1 VNAIGQRQTVSTSG
15 TAMASPATTRWSY
28 DALGQL
34 VAEDFANNQAANPRD
49 RGYAYDLIGNRE
61 NSIQGNTNPLAAG
74 NLSYDANPL
83 NQYTS
88 IGAFQPVHDDDGN
101 LTSGRLHS
109 SALSTLT
116 GTPYTGTLHWNAENR
131 LTKIEDGSI
140 LKATYQYD
148 FMGRRVRKQVGSVV
162 TWYVYDGFNELGR
175 FTQSGTGAPAIQ
187 RTFTWGL
194 DISNSPQGAG
204 GVGGLLAVK
213 VHGTTSATYF
223 PTYDANGNI
232 SEYLASNGS
241 VAAHFEYDG
250 FGNTVVNT
258 DANGLFDYRFSTKPL
273 EDVSGL
279 YYYLYR
285 DYDPVTG
292 RWLTRDPIDER
303 GGINLYAIVGN
314 NTVNTHDYLG
324 REDAK
329 NKLPKYTLT
338 WKTVEIR
345 MGSCGHFK
353 WTIEWSVKGRNANG
367 MIYQEVVKVADIKNC
382 ANPPQGRG
390 PQQIGGLV
398 FESWNWPAGKG
409 GSKDTWSMQDAI
421 TALKGQ
427 KCQGEYAVQGTAHFT
442 KSKLNSKPAPKP
454 QLPAGVTFADLG
466 MPLLEDGF
474 SMADHQVIPDVDPVT
489 GDQHV
494 NATKDSNTVIRM
506 IQVKWNCCNGQA
518 KTQLVERTPD
528 PK

>member
-1 VNAIGQRQTVSTSG
+1 MNAIGQRQTVSTSG

-74 NLSYDANPL
+74 NLAYDANPL

-101 LTSGRLHS
+101 LTSGQLHAG
-109 SALSTLT
+109 ALSSLT
-116 GTPYTGTLHWNAENR
+116 GTPYTASLAWNAENR
-131 LTKIEDGSI
+131 LAEVKEGTAV
-140 LKATYQYD
+140 KAIYQYD
-148 FMGRRVRKQVGSVV
+148 FMGRRVRKQVGSIV

-175 FTQSGTGAPAIQ
+175 FTQTGTGAPAIQ

-194 DISNSPQGAG
+194 DISNTPQGAG

-241 VAAHFEYDG
+241 VTAHFEYDG

-258 DANGLFDYRFSTKPL
+258 DTNGLFDYRFSTKPL
-273 EDVSGL
+273 EDVTGL

-292 RWLTRDPIDER
+292 RWASRDPIGER
-303 GGINLYAIVGN
+303 GGVNLYGF
-314 NTVNTHDYLG
+314 TG
-324 REDAK
+324 
-329 NKLPKYTLT
+329 NKLPNKFD
-338 WKTVEIR
+338 V
-345 MGSCGHFK
+345 MGM
-353 WTIEWSVKGRNANG
+353 IEAPRPNRPIPPAGTDLDDIEPESEEPRITSITYSVKGVCYGRIWFCCPDGSRNFRL
-367 MIYQEVVKVADIKNC
+367 IK
-382 ANPPQGRG
+382 
-390 PQQIGGLV
+390 
-398 FESWNWPAGKG
+398 
-409 GSKDTWSMQDAI
+409 
-421 TALKGQ
+421 
-427 KCQGEYAVQGTAHFT
+427 GEASSFRFFT
-442 KSKLNSKPAPKP
+442 KSNKYNLPDNAGTNEDTVISNAVSKVLRSAR
-454 QLPAGVTFADLG
+454 AA
-466 MPLLEDGF
+466 
-474 SMADHQVIPDVDPVT
+474 
-489 GDQHV
+489 V
-494 NATKDSNTVIRM
+494 NARTIEM
-506 IQVKWNCCNGQA
+506 IKAEIPCKLESGPDIDCNAYLSIISDRHDGSYEIETTEYDLQNEGRKGA
-518 KTQLVERTPD
+518 YRYPF
-528 PK
+528 